1 MNMWDERYRAH
12 ETVYGTK
19 PNVFWASQLAVL
31 GASGAASGS
40 RDGAASGASGSV
52 RGTVALP
59 CDGEGRNAVAAAKA
73 GWDVWSFDASEI
85 GVGKSLDLAAEAG
98 VLIRAEVGDAFEV
111 EPRRE
116 FDVVGLVFA
125 HMPADRREEFHRRA
139 WSWVKPGGRLVV
151 EGFHRDQLGL
161 ASGGPKD
168 EAMLFE
174 ESTLAVD
181 LFGGEEV
188 ADGRVLWQ
196 ARCEQILDEGPFHQG
211 PAVTC
216 QWVIQKNA

>member
-1 MNMWDERYRAH
+1 
-12 ETVYGTK
+12 
-19 PNVFWASQLAVL
+19 VL
-31 GASGAASGS
+31 RTA
-40 RDGAASGASGSV
+40 
-52 RGTVALP
+52 ALP

-73 GWDVWSFDASEI
+73 GWDVWSFDASEV
-85 GVGKSLDLAAEAG
+85 GVKKSLDLAAEAG
-98 VLIRAEVGDAFEV
+98 VSIRAEVGDAFEV
-111 EPRRE
+111 VPGAQ

-161 ASGGPKD
+161 TSGGPKD
-168 EAMLFE
+168 VAMLFE
-174 ESTLAVD
+174 ETTLASD
-181 LFGGEEV
+181 LFQGGSE

-216 QWVIQKNA
+216 QWVIEKNA

>member
-12 ETVYGTK
+12 ETVYGTT
-19 PNVFWASQLAVL
+19 PNVFWASQLGVL
-31 GASGAASGS
+31 AAGFAAGSAAS
-40 RDGAASGASGSV
+40 DV
-52 RGTVALP
+52 PGTAALP

-73 GWDVWSFDASEI
+73 GWDVWSFDASEV
-85 GVGKSLDLAAEAG
+85 GVKKSLDLAAEAG
-98 VLIRAEVGDAFEV
+98 VSIRAEVGDAFEV
-111 EPRRE
+111 VPGAQ

-161 ASGGPKD
+161 TSGGPKD
-168 EAMLFE
+168 VAMLFE
-174 ESTLAVD
+174 ETTLASD
-181 LFGGEEV
+181 LFQGGSE

>member
-12 ETVYGTK
+12 ETVYGTT
-19 PNVFWASQLAVL
+19 PNAFWASQLGVL
-31 GASGAASGS
+31 AAGFAAGSAAS
-40 RDGAASGASGSV
+40 DV
-52 RGTVALP
+52 PGTAALP

-73 GWDVWSFDASEI
+73 GWDVWSFDASEV
-85 GVGKSLDLAAEAG
+85 GVKKSLDLAAEAG
-98 VLIRAEVGDAFEV
+98 VSIRAEVGDAFEV
-111 EPRRE
+111 VPGAQ

-161 ASGGPKD
+161 TSGGPKD
-168 EAMLFE
+168 VAMLFE
-174 ESTLAVD
+174 ETTLASD
-181 LFGGEEV
+181 LFQGGGE

-216 QWVIQKNA
+216 QWVIEKNA

>member
-12 ETVYGTK
+12 ETVYGTT
-19 PNVFWASQLAVL
+19 PNVFWASQLGLLAA
-31 GASGAASGS
+31 GFAAGSAAS
-40 RDGAASGASGSV
+40 DV
-52 RGTVALP
+52 PGTAALP

-73 GWDVWSFDASEI
+73 GWDVWSFDASEV
-85 GVGKSLDLAAEAG
+85 GVKKSLDLAAEAG
-98 VLIRAEVGDAFEV
+98 VSIRAEVGDAFEV
-111 EPRRE
+111 VPGAQ

-161 ASGGPKD
+161 TSGGPKD
-168 EAMLFE
+168 VAMLFE
-174 ESTLAVD
+174 ETTLASD
-181 LFGGEEV
+181 LFQGGSE

>member
-1 MNMWDERYRAH
+1 MNMWDDRYRAH
-12 ETVYGTK
+12 ETVYGTT
-19 PNVFWASQLAVL
+19 PNAFWASQLGVL
-31 GASGAASGS
+31 ATGAASGAASGGTS
-40 RDGAASGASGSV
+40 ESV
-52 RGTVALP
+52 RGTAALP

-73 GWDVWSFDASEI
+73 GWDVWSFDASEV
-85 GVGKSLDLAAEAG
+85 GVKKSLDLAAEAG
-98 VLIRAEVGDAFEV
+98 VSIRAEVGDAFEV
-111 EPRRE
+111 VPGAQ

-161 ASGGPKD
+161 TSGGPKD
-168 EAMLFE
+168 VAMLFE
-174 ESTLAVD
+174 ESTLASD
-181 LFGGEEV
+181 LFGGEEA

-216 QWVIQKNA
+216 QWVIEKNA

>member
-12 ETVYGTK
+12 ETVYGTT
-19 PNVFWASQLAVL
+19 PNAFWASQLGVL
-31 GASGAASGS
+31 AAGFAAGSAAS
-40 RDGAASGASGSV
+40 DV
-52 RGTVALP
+52 PGTAALP

-73 GWDVWSFDASEI
+73 GWDVWSFDASEV
-85 GVGKSLDLAAEAG
+85 GVKKSLDLAAEAG
-98 VLIRAEVGDAFEV
+98 VSIRAEVGDAFEV
-111 EPRRE
+111 VPGAQ

-161 ASGGPKD
+161 TSGGPKD
-168 EAMLFE
+168 VAMLFE
-174 ESTLAVD
+174 ETTLASD
-181 LFGGEEV
+181 LFQGGSE

-216 QWVIQKNA
+216 QWVIEKNA